1 MTIISLQQHA
11 LLMNTN
17 RSNKWPDLLV
27 QMLDASSQTV
37 QSLGIDAEL
46 SEKIALSTIR
56 SFADLFGG
64 LQVYLPKGEALNRA
78 LRDREIYQ
86 QAGKVSA
93 STLAHKYNLSM
104 KQIWEIQRKQKNIH
118 KTPIIN

>member
-1 MTIISLQQHA
+1 MTI
-11 LLMNTN
+11 N
-17 RSNKWPDLLV
+17 RSNKWPELLV
-27 QMLDASSQTV
+27 QMLDITSQTV
-37 QSLGIDAEL
+37 QSLGVDAEL

-86 QAGKVSA
+86 QTGKVSV
-93 STLAHKYNLSM
+93 STLAHKYKLSS
-104 KQIWEIQRKQKNIH
+104 KQIWEIQRKQKIIH
-118 KTPIIN
+118 TTPIIH

>member
-1 MTIISLQQHA
+1 
-11 LLMNTN
+11 MNTN
-17 RSNKWPDLLV
+17 LSNKSKWPDLLV
-27 QMLDASSQTV
+27 KMLDAASQEV
-37 QSLGIDAEL
+37 QSFGLDAEL
-46 SEKIALSTIR
+46 SEKIAVSTIR
-56 SFADLFGG
+56 EFSKLFGG
-64 LQVYLPKGEALNRA
+64 LQVYLPKGAALNRA